1 MKFITKYD
9 FDIDKPDVEEYIE
22 NGNYNSHEYHN
33 AKAYDICGNSKIGF
47 VAIRNDAE
55 RELEIG
61 DCLIPTVTLDP
72 FRTYLE
78 RIRLSDLED
87 ATELYMG
94 RAIIITE
101 FGPEIR
107 FVETNPACLF

>member
-9 FDIDKPDVEEYIE
+9 FDIDKPNVEEMIE
-22 NGNYNSHEYHN
+22 GMNYSSHEYHN
-33 AKAYDICGNSKIGF
+33 ARAYDIRKEETGF
-47 VAIRNDAE
+47 VAYRDE
-55 RELEIG
+55 VEKDLEIG
-61 DCLIPTVTLDP
+61 DCLIPVVSLDP
-72 FRTYLE
+72 FQTYLE
-78 RIRLSDLED
+78 KIRLTDLED